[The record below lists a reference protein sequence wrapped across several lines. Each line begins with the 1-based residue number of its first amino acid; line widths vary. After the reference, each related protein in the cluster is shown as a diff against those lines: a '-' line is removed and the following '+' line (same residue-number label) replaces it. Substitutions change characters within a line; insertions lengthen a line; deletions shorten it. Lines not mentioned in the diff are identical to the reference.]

1 MTIVT
6 ALLIG
11 ACVGVVVG
19 ALGAGGGILSVPILV
34 YLLGQSPH
42 AAASESLVIVMV
54 TALVSLPSRA
64 RRQQVRW
71 REGIVVGLLST
82 VGAVG
87 GSWLN
92 ALVEGQALMI
102 AFSVLLVVVAAVMA
116 WRTRRTYHPAPDGAG
131 GTTTAAGA
139 PRRSW
144 WLVAVAATVT
154 GLLTGF
160 FGVGG
165 GFAVVPMLTLVLGL
179 DIRRASG
186 TSLVVMVIAALA
198 ALAQRMTGMVEI
210 DWALTLAFTAA
221 SAAGGAAGGPLSQR
235 ARASTLSYL
244 FVALLLAVAVL
255 TAVRALR

>member
-1 MTIVT
+1 MTVVT

-19 ALGAGGGILSVPILV
+19 ALGAGGGILSVPVLV

-42 AAASESLVIVMV
+42 AAASESLVIVMS

-64 RRQQVRW
+64 RRGQVGW
-71 REGIVVGLLST
+71 RDGIVVGLASII
-82 VGAVG
+82 GAVG

-92 ALVEGQALMI
+92 ALVEGQALML
-102 AFSVLLVVVAAVMA
+102 AFALLLAIVAVVMA
-116 WRTRRTYHPAPDGAG
+116 WRTQRTYRDGVG
-131 GTTTAAGA
+131 ETTTQ
-139 PRRSW
+139 PPQRSW

-165 GFAVVPMLTLVLGL
+165 GFAVVPMLTMVLGL

-198 ALAQRMTGMVEI
+198 ALAQRMTGTLEV
-210 DWALTLAFTAA
+210 DWALTLAFAAA
-221 SAAGGAAGGPLSQR
+221 SAVGGALGGPLSQR

-255 TAVRALR
+255 TAVQALR

>member
-1 MTIVT
+1 MGTVIV
-6 ALLIG
+6 LLIG

-42 AAASESLVIVMV
+42 AAASESLVIVIV

-64 RRQQVRW
+64 YCGQVRW
-71 REGIVVGLLST
+71 REGVVVGLLST

-92 ALVEGQALMI
+92 ALVEGEALMV
-102 AFSVLLVVVAAVMA
+102 AFSALLVVVAVVMA
-116 WRTRRTYHPAPDGAG
+116 WRTRRAEHPSREQVDQMIEQQP
-131 GTTTAAGA
+131 
-139 PRRSW
+139 PRSSW
-144 WLVAVAATVT
+144 RLLVVVAATAT

-179 DIRRASG
+179 DIRRASA
-186 TSLVVMVIAALA
+186 TSLVVMVIAATA
-198 ALAQRMTGMVEI
+198 ALAQRMMGPVEI

-221 SAAGGAAGGPLSQR
+221 SAAGGAAGGLLSQR

-244 FVALLLAVAVL
+244 FVALLLAVALL
-255 TAVRALR
+255 TAARALW

>member
-1 MTIVT
+1 MAVVT

-19 ALGAGGGILSVPILV
+19 ALGAGGGILSVPVLV

-42 AAASESLVIVMV
+42 AAASESLVIVIT
-54 TALVSLPSRA
+54 TALASLPSRA
-64 RRQQVRW
+64 RRGQVRW
-71 REGIVVGLLST
+71 REGVVVGLAST
-82 VGAVG
+82 IGAVG

-92 ALVEGQALMI
+92 SLVEGRVLMI
-102 AFSVLLVVVAAVMA
+102 AFALLLVLVAVVMA
-116 WRTRRTYHPAPDGAG
+116 RRTRRTYHPGRDREGETTVQQAPH
-131 GTTTAAGA
+131 
-139 PRRSW
+139 RSW

-198 ALAQRMTGMVEI
+198 ALAQRMTGTLEV
-210 DWALTLAFTAA
+210 DWALTLAFAAA
-221 SAAGGAAGGPLSQR
+221 SAAGGVVGGPLSQR

-255 TAVRALR
+255 TAIQALR

>member
-1 MTIVT
+1 MAIVT

-64 RRQQVRW
+64 RRGQVRW
-71 REGIVVGLLST
+71 REGVVVGLLST

-92 ALVEGQALMI
+92 ALVEGEALMV

-116 WRTRRTYHPAPDGAG
+116 WRTRRTYHPGGDSAG
-131 GTTTAAGA
+131 GTTAQPA

-198 ALAQRMTGMVEI
+198 ALAQRMTGTVEI

-244 FVALLLAVAVL
+244 FVALLLAVAVV
-255 TAVRALR
+255 TAVQALW

>member
-1 MTIVT
+1 MTVVT

-19 ALGAGGGILSVPILV
+19 ALGAGGGILSVPVLV

-42 AAASESLVIVMV
+42 AAASESLVIVMS

-64 RRQQVRW
+64 RRGQVGW
-71 REGIVVGLLST
+71 RDGIVVGLAST
-82 VGAVG
+82 IGAVG

-92 ALVEGQALMI
+92 ALVEGQALML
-102 AFSVLLVVVAAVMA
+102 AFALLLAIVAVVMA
-116 WRTRRTYHPAPDGAG
+116 WRTQRTYRDGAG
-131 GTTTAAGA
+131 ETTTQ
-139 PRRSW
+139 PPPQRSW

-160 FGVGG
+160 FGVGR
-165 GFAVVPMLTLVLGL
+165 GFAVVPMLTMVLGL

-198 ALAQRMTGMVEI
+198 ALAQRMTGALEV
-210 DWALTLAFTAA
+210 DWALTLAFAAA
-221 SAAGGAAGGPLSQR
+221 SAVGGALGGPLSQR

-255 TAVRALR
+255 TAVQALR